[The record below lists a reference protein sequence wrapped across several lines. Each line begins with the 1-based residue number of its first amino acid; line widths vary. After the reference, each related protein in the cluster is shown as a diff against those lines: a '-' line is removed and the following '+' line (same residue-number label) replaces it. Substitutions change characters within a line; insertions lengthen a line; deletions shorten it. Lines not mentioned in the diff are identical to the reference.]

1 MGTVAELGVEEPQV
15 QKEHSGYQAAHRLKG
30 EGGMAA
36 GRQVRTVSEH
46 HGSGSSGDGKVAEPT
61 VSVKAANSN
70 S

>member
-1 MGTVAELGVEEPQV
+1 MAELGVEEPQV

-36 GRQVRTVSEH
+36 GRQVRRWKTVSEH
-46 HGSGSSGDGKVAEPT
+46 HGSGSSGAGKVAEPN

-70 S
+70 R